1 MNVRDIN
8 RVYFIGIGGIGMSA
22 LARFFHEN
30 GAVVTGYDRTE
41 TDLTRQLMSEGI
53 NIHFTDDAGLADQQ
67 AQLVVYTPAIPK
79 DHTELNWFIDNH
91 FPVFKR
97 SDVLQSITQ
106 SMFAVTVAGTH
117 GKTTI
122 STMTAYLL
130 RETGYGCNAFLGGI
144 SVNYGKNYW
153 SSDKDTAVIEADEYD
168 RSFLKLS
175 PDIAILT
182 AIDPDHL
189 DIYGT
194 AEEMEAAFIQYTR
207 NIKLGGTLLV
217 KHGLHRQDELKGP
230 ITLTYSLQNDAAD
243 IYGANIV
250 VKDGGYIFDVQGEDW
265 KIENVQ
271 LHLGGMHNVEN
282 AIAAIAV
289 TELLGI
295 DSEKVKG
302 ALAAFKGI
310 RRRFEY
316 VIKND
321 KTVFIDDYAHHPEEL
336 AALIKSAKQ
345 LFKGRRCVVCFQPH
359 LFSRTRDLAEGFAAS
374 LDMADEVIL
383 LDIYPAR
390 ELPMEGVTSRIIAE
404 KMTNPAHTILSKEGL
419 LEYVKSAKL
428 DLFITAGAGDIDKL
442 VLPIKEILQS
452 K

>member
-1 MNVRDIN
+1 MNVREIN

-22 LARFFHEN
+22 LARFFHES
-30 GAVVTGYDRTE
+30 GAVVSGYDRTE

-53 NIHFTDDAGLADQQ
+53 NIHFTDDAGLADKQ
-67 AQLVVYTPAIPK
+67 AQLVIYTPAIPK
-79 DHTELNWFIDNH
+79 DHAELNWFTDNH
-91 FPVFKR
+91 FPVYKR

-130 RETGYGCNAFLGGI
+130 RETCYGCNAFLGGI

-153 SSDKDTAVIEADEYD
+153 SSKKDTAVIEADEYD

-175 PDIAILT
+175 PDIAVLT

-194 AEEMEAAFIQYTR
+194 AEEMEAAFIQYTK

-217 KHGLHRQDELKGP
+217 KHGLHRQNDLKGS

-243 IYGANIV
+243 VYGENIK
-250 VKDGGYIFDVQGEDW
+250 VKDGGYVFDVYGEGW
-265 KIENVQ
+265 KLENVE

-282 AIAAIAV
+282 AVAAIAI

-295 DSEKVKG
+295 DGEKVKT
-302 ALAAFKGI
+302 ALAGFRGI

-316 VIKND
+316 VVKND
-321 KTVFIDDYAHHPEEL
+321 SFVYIDDYAHHPEEL
-336 AALIKSAKQ
+336 ASLIKSAKH

-374 LDMADEVIL
+374 LDLADEVIL

-390 ELPMEGVTSRIIAE
+390 ELPMAGVTSLTIAE
-404 KMTNPAHTILSKEGL
+404 KMANPAHTILSKEGL
-419 LEYVKSAKL
+419 LEYIKTAKPE
-428 DLFITAGAGDIDKL
+428 LFITAGAGDIDKL
-442 VLPIKEILQS
+442 VQPIKEILQS
-452 K
+452 